1 MTHPELEDRLREP
14 LDDEEREL
22 MDPET
27 WDWDSAEVLPP
38 VPASYTI
45 TEIHL
50 SRDELALL
58 DRAAQAEGLT
68 VSAYLRQAALERALH
83 PVSQ

>member
-1 MTHPELEDRLREP
+1 MNQPELDDTLREP

-38 VPASYTI
+38 VPASSTI

-50 SRDELALL
+50 SREELALV
-58 DRAAQAEGLT
+58 DRAAQAEGMTLA
-68 VSAYLRQAALERALH
+68 AYLRHAALERALH
-83 PVSQ
+83 PV